1 MKPLDMAD
9 KYDPLSYQD
18 EYSEGN
24 VDSTP
29 TIRVQ
34 VPNFEPKVIVSEMD
48 TQPAFDIWGERDTT
62 PCPPPYPHPHMKR
75 EVNWAAVAV
84 IAATI
89 AFWGTLTYFIF
100 R

>member
-18 EYSEGN
+18 EE
-24 VDSTP
+24 P

-34 VPNFEPKVIVSEMD
+34 VPTFQYQVVVEADDPHGD
-48 TQPAFDIWGERDTT
+48 RDTI
-62 PCPPPYPHPHMKR
+62 PSPPPFQEKRYPGIGLLI
-75 EVNWAAVAV
+75 VLS
-84 IAATI
+84 TGLL
-89 AFWGTLTYFIF
+89 FWGTVAYFIF